1 MLCTLT
7 ELRSKEVIDMKSGLR
22 LGYVDD
28 IQIDTETE
36 RVTALIIFGRS
47 RALGLMGRDSDIVIK
62 CSDITLIG
70 EDTILIKDGTSSVN
84 TKSRSF
90 VVENLLK

>member
-7 ELRSKEVIDMKSGLR
+7 SLRSKEVIDIKTGLR

-28 IQIDTETE
+28 IEIDTETE
-36 RVTALIIFGRS
+36 RVTSLVIFGRS

-62 CSDITLIG
+62 CSDIALIG
-70 EDTILIKDGTSSVN
+70 EDTILIKEGTAAVS
-84 TKSRSF
+84 TKSRS
-90 VVENLLK
+90 VTLENLLK